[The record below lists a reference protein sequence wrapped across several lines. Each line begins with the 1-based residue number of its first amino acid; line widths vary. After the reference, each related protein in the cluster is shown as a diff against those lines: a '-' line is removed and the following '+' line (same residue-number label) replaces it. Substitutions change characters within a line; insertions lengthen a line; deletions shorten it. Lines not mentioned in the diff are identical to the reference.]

1 MNTLLSRPAKRFF
14 TFGCS
19 FTNYL
24 DWPTWANIVASELQ
38 LPFWNYGLGGAGN
51 QYIFNMIMQADA
63 MHQFNSDDVIMICWS
78 SNTREDRFI
87 NGEWQCYGNIF
98 NNPAAN
104 AVAGNRGITPWVR
117 AQKFLAGWG
126 DPNGFLVRDLAF
138 IKAAVELV
146 KVRGCQL
153 EQFSMMGFD
162 LVGEEIVSTIEMNDM
177 LDLIYGSYMK
187 QIKPSFF
194 KVLWNNDL
202 ENKQRWNRERTRRN
216 FVDAH
221 PHPIEHLNYIERVMN
236 YKFSDRVQQEVADT
250 QQLLEDEILESKPN
264 RKISVPIT
272 YPSQPLRGLSQGS
285 PFF

>member
-1 MNTLLSRPAKRFF
+1 MLLTRPAKRFF

-78 SNTREDRFI
+78 NTTREDRYI
-87 NGEWQCYGNIF
+87 NGVWQCYGNIF

-104 AVAGNRGITPWVR
+104 AVASNRGITPWVR

-126 DPNGFLVRDLAF
+126 DPEGFLVRDLAS
-138 IKAAVELV
+138 IKAAVELI
-146 KVRGCQL
+146 KSRGCQL
-153 EQFSMMGFD
+153 QQFSMMGFESG
-162 LVGEEIVSTIEMNDM
+162 GEEVITNAEMNPM
-177 LDLIYGSYMK
+177 LELIYGSYLK
-187 QIKPSFF
+187 EIKPSFF

-202 ENKQRWNRERTRRN
+202 SIKEQWNKQRTKNK
-216 FVDAH
+216 FSDLH
-221 PHPIEHLNYIERVMN
+221 PHPIEHLNYIEQVMD

-250 QQLLEDEILESKPN
+250 QQLLEDEMSENK
-264 RKISVPIT
+264 RFYKITVPIT
-272 YPSQPLRGLSQGS
+272 HPSQPLRGLYHCT